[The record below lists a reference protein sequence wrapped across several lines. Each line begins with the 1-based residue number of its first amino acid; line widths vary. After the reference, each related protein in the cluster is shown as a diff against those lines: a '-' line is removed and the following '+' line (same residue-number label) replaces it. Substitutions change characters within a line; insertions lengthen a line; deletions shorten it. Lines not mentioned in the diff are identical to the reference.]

1 MEAGGALRPPPP
13 LKEGIMD
20 KENVLVPITK
30 DVIVNGKTYQIS
42 KLTLGQI
49 LKLSSFMFRIVVADK
64 AKLKV
69 LSETTKDNKSN
80 VEDLLAL
87 LDLLNE
93 KDVAELASIL
103 LKEKIKSIAFDDSL
117 ELIAVVCELNDFNKV
132 KKNFQR
138 IINALKI
145 EKKTS

>member
-1 MEAGGALRPPPP
+1 MEAGGALRPPSP

-93 KDVAELASIL
+93 KDVAELTSIL

-117 ELIAVVCELNDFNKV
+117 ELIAAVCELNDFNKV